1 MTRETNNPN
10 SGTNTANANVT
21 VIDSSHPYY
30 LHPSDSPGMNLIST
44 VFDGRGF
51 PGWRRSILI
60 ALSAKKK
67 LGFINGT
74 CKTPDLN
81 SPDFSQWSC
90 CNDMVI
96 SWLLNTLSKD
106 IGDSVIY
113 SNTAKELW
121 ESLEQRFGKSN
132 GAKLFHLQKELN
144 TLVQGKSDVSGYFTK
159 MKRIWDELDSLNAD
173 ITCSCV
179 CICDGKSKLSKSLQ
193 DQRLIQFLMGLNDI
207 YAQARGNILMMKP
220 LPGMDVAYSLVLQDE
235 NQREI
240 YMNAQVFSDSS
251 RLW

>member
-1 MTRETNNPN
+1 MTGETNNPN

-51 PGWRRSILI
+51 LGWRRSILI

-106 IGDSVIY
+106 IGDSVNCPKI
-113 SNTAKELW
+113 
-121 ESLEQRFGKSN
+121 LETVSSTPTLLKNFGR
-132 GAKLFHLQKELN
+132 
-144 TLVQGKSDVSGYFTK
+144 V
-159 MKRIWDELDSLNAD
+159 
-173 ITCSCV
+173 
-179 CICDGKSKLSKSLQ
+179 LSK
-193 DQRLIQFLMGLNDI
+193 GLASQMVPNFFTFK
-207 YAQARGNILMMKP
+207 RN
-220 LPGMDVAYSLVLQDE
+220 
-235 NQREI
+235 
-240 YMNAQVFSDSS
+240 
-251 RLW
+251 